1 MDRII
6 VFAAK
11 AEAALVLLI
20 RLNTASMLVGLDKTH
35 KFKYESRM

>member
-11 AEAALVLLI
+11 AEAALVLFV
-20 RLNTASMLVGLDKTH
+20 RLNTARKLVGLDRTH